1 MSKNRRPG
9 DSDLS
14 SGATVLV
21 LCDAGRGYDD
31 AVEALGDRAELI
43 FADSVGAAVDRCLL
57 DERMLFVLVDARWPN
72 DRKTELLRRFR
83 ADRASP
89 LYRCALFV
97 ADDSH
102 SSTAAHDWLLL
113 GATAVVRGAQGLREL
128 QQMLAVAA
136 DSLRPWVEIEV
147 RSDDAA
153 RLRNAALNLSALI
166 RNDDSWHA
174 PAPGALSLRLRC
186 DTERLLSPLSRLS
199 ARLNADG
206 NGTADIRVS
215 LPAASYRL

>member
-1 MSKNRRPG
+1 MSKNRRPEN
-9 DSDLS
+9 SDLS

-21 LCDAGRGYDD
+21 LCEAGRGYDD
-31 AVEALGDRAELI
+31 AVEALGDRADLV
-43 FADSVGAAVDRCLL
+43 FADSVAAAVDRCLL
-57 DERMLFVLVDARWPN
+57 DERMLFVLVDARWP
-72 DRKTELLRRFR
+72 DELKIELLRRFR

-89 LYRCALFV
+89 LYRCAVFV

-113 GATAVVRGAQGLREL
+113 GATAVVRGAHGLHEL

-153 RLRNAALNLSALI
+153 SLRNAALNLSALI
-166 RNDDSWHA
+166 RSDDSWYA

-199 ARLNADG
+199 ERLNAG
-206 NGTADIRVS
+206 GGTAAIRVS